1 MSARKEE
8 VLWIAIIVA
17 IIVAIVIFAVR
28 DTRRERNACE
38 ERGGT
43 IVNVHNSQTGEWFCQ
58 EPRSP

>member
-1 MSARKEE
+1 MKKARDTE
-8 VLWIAIIVA
+8 VLWIAILLA

-28 DTRRERNACE
+28 ATRRERAACE

-58 EPRSP
+58 EPR